1 MAKSNKLFTVA
12 ISDKAEMRDDL
23 IADLFDIEKT
33 KKISF
38 LSKSTWTL
46 GKTDNIGVAKTWKTK
61 HGAKNALDKLV
72 KRANDRISKRGYYY
86 GLKPDDFR
94 FDIIEVDKDKWNSY
108 IDTEISRAK
117 NKMNRLI
124 NSWESKKLK

>member
-23 IADLFDIEKT
+23 IADLFDIEKN
-33 KKISF
+33 KKLSF
-38 LSKSTWTL
+38 LSKSTWNIS
-46 GKTDNIGVAKTWKTK
+46 KTDNIGFAKTWKTK
-61 HGAKNALDKLV
+61 GGAKNSLTRIIK
-72 KRANDRISKRGYYY
+72 KANDRISRNNWYY
-86 GLKPDDFR
+86 GIKPNDYR

-108 IDTEISRAK
+108 IDGEISRAK